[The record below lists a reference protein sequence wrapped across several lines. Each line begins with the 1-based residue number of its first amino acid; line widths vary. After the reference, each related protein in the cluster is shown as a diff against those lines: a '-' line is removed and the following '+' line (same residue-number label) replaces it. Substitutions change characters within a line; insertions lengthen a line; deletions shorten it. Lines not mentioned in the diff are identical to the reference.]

1 MRVLMITKFVPYPA
15 NTGGKRRSLAIL
27 ERYLS
32 RGDRVVLVAH
42 DDGTADIGALER
54 RGVVVLSVRWKSD
67 LRRLVRGI
75 ARGKSAILGRFYT
88 PELYLRAREHA
99 ARAPFDVLQVEYLHN
114 CVYGDVLEGTP
125 GAEQT
130 VKVLDLHDVVSEQT
144 RKIAALTKLPLKAA
158 YLGEGYALGQRER
171 LVLREYDVVACVSEH
186 DAGHFAGKP
195 IHVAPNGW
203 DTSAPLAPAVG
214 DNVVFVGNFG
224 FSINIDAAVWFVHS
238 IWPQVRARVDTA
250 QLYLVGKDPA
260 PSVLALHGQHGVTVT
275 GTVPDVTPYMQ
286 RSRVAIA
293 PLRAGSGSRLK
304 ILEALEAG
312 RPMVSTT
319 IGLEGL
325 EQLAN
330 AGVVVADSV
339 EGFARSICE
348 LLEEPERASTL
359 GAAGRRAIHELFL
372 WDRTLSPMFDA
383 IDRAYAA
390 RRASGAA

>member
-1 MRVLMITKFVPYPA
+1 MRVLMITKFLPFPA

-42 DDGTADIGALER
+42 DDGTADISALER
-54 RGVVVLSVRWKSD
+54 RGVEVLSAPWKSN

-88 PELYLRAREHA
+88 PELYRRARELG
-99 ARAPFDVLQVEYLHN
+99 AREPFDVLQIEYLHN
-114 CVYGDVLEGTP
+114 CVYGDVLNGTA
-125 GAEQT
+125 GAEDT

-144 RKIAALTKLPLKAA
+144 RKIAALKKLPLKVA
-158 YLGEGYALGQRER
+158 YLGEGFALGHRER
-171 LVLREYDVVACVSEH
+171 MVQREYDVVACVSEH
-186 DAGHFAGKP
+186 DACHFSGKP

-203 DTSAPLAPAVG
+203 DASAELLPAVG

-238 IWPQVRARVDTA
+238 IWPKVRDRVRGA
-250 QLYLVGKDPA
+250 QLYIVGKDPS

-275 GTVPDVTPYMQ
+275 GTVPDVTPYLQ

-304 ILEALEAG
+304 ILEALEAA

-325 EQLAN
+325 EQLAS
-330 AGVVVADSV
+330 AGVVVADSPG
-339 EGFARSICE
+339 EFARSVCQ
-348 LLEEPERASTL
+348 LLEEPERASAL

-383 IDRAYAA
+383 IDRALLA
-390 RRASGAA
+390 RRTSGAA